1 MGQLQYEFNK
11 ILWYFQQFSTFV
23 FFISADA
30 NNNNNPSK
38 VDIASLVGL
47 TSNEAN
53 QRGYV
58 FEGNPTVQPL
68 KKTSGNQDIG
78 AKLKLQL
85 AINTAQYGRTFE
97 DR

>member
-1 MGQLQYEFNK
+1 MFYARKLSLRSLFPNLKFNS
-11 ILWYFQQFSTFV
+11 L
-23 FFISADA
+23 DA
-30 NNNNNPSK
+30 NNNNNPTQ

-47 TSNEAN
+47 SEDEAK

-68 KKTSGNQDIG
+68 KGTVGGVNVG
-78 AKLKLQL
+78 EKLQLQL

-97 DR
+97 DRWVE